1 MHKKIK
7 SYMNQVGRH
16 CCLLTRESSHGELI
30 ILKPAVKR
38 EVDFYQDHL
47 PRLSGLQAFVPRYY
61 GLEEPGSP
69 AAGVGNQVNQVADT
83 CSSSSLLCRQT
94 GTSVHNDGK
103 PDSCIHSSMC
113 EPPIN
118 VDPTSSSWAMKST
131 QRRNNKQRADQITV
145 PMSARTAAS
154 LSVCRVQYLI

>member
-83 CSSSSLLCRQT
+83 CSSSSLLCRQ
-94 GTSVHNDGK
+94 GLRQAL
-103 PDSCIHSSMC
+103 PY
-113 EPPIN
+113 
-118 VDPTSSSWAMKST
+118 
-131 QRRNNKQRADQITV
+131 IT
-145 PMSARTAAS
+145 MENLTAAYIRPCGIFSHTRS
-154 LSVCRVQYLI
+154 LSPVPCSLS

>member
-69 AAGVGNQVNQVADT
+69 AAGVGNQG
-83 CSSSSLLCRQT
+83 LRQAL
-94 GTSVHNDGK
+94 
-103 PDSCIHSSMC
+103 PY
-113 EPPIN
+113 
-118 VDPTSSSWAMKST
+118 
-131 QRRNNKQRADQITV
+131 IT
-145 PMSARTAAS
+145 MENLTAAYIRPCVLDLKMGTRQHGHDAGPKKVS
-154 LSVCRVQYLI
+154 LTI